1 MNLTSFQKKL
11 TPVQQDLM
19 MEVAYDA
26 QQYTQREQ
34 ERALVEIVGAEP
46 NPRPDTLF
54 AKNKIRVAV
63 LSDAELKKAEKMCS
77 PEFQP
82 KPWEEWRERLNKM
95 SGGSDVYKEIYAI
108 AREIPLNA
116 TVPSVK
122 PNRWWKS

>member
-1 MNLTSFQKKL
+1 M
-11 TPVQQDLM
+11 
-19 MEVAYDA
+19 
-26 QQYTQREQ
+26 
-34 ERALVEIVGAEP
+34 VGAVP
-46 NPRPDTLF
+46 KPGADPLF
-54 AKNKIRVAV
+54 GKAGVRVAPV
-63 LSDAELKKAEKMCS
+63 SDAELKKAEQMCS

>member
-1 MNLTSFQKKL
+1 
-11 TPVQQDLM
+11 

-34 ERALVEIVGAEP
+34 EKALVEVVGAVP
-46 NPRPDTLF
+46 NPGPNTLF
-54 AKNKIRVAV
+54 AKGNVRVAT

-95 SGGSDVYKEIYAI
+95 SGGTDVYKEIYAI
-108 AREIPLNA
+108 AREIPANA

-122 PNRWWKS
+122 PTRWWTA